1 VNDLE
6 GKVAIVL
13 GASAEGGTGWAVA
26 EHLSTA
32 GAKVVVAARREGPL
46 QELAAQI
53 DGLAVRCDAAKE
65 EQIVA
70 LAQSA
75 RDRFGTID
83 IAINCAARPVLG
95 MIGEAK
101 LSDVQRSLDVNF
113 LAHVAFVR
121 EMAAIMR
128 EGGAITLFS
137 TSAAAQPIL
146 SFFPYACAKAA
157 TDCLVRFAALE
168 YGPRGIRVN
177 SILPG
182 PIKTEMASHLY
193 SVPGTQEVFEREIP
207 LGRIGVPEDFA
218 RMAVML
224 SGPHFMTGLN
234 LPVSGGMQLT
244 RSPRND
250 EMPGGAF
257 GSSPPASRSEGW
269 PQT

>member
-26 EHLSTA
+26 EHLSAA
-32 GAKVVVAARREGPL
+32 GAMVMVAARREAPL
-46 QELAAQI
+46 QDLASRI
-53 DGLAVRCDAAKE
+53 GGVAVRCDAAKE
-65 EQIVA
+65 DQIVA
-70 LAQSA
+70 LAQNA
-75 RDRFGTID
+75 RNQFGSID

-95 MIGEAK
+95 MIGQTK

-121 EMAAIMR
+121 EMATIMR
-128 EGGAITLFS
+128 DGGAITLFS
-137 TSAAAQPIL
+137 TSSAAQPIL

-168 YGPRGIRVN
+168 FGPRGIRIN

-218 RMAVML
+218 RLAVML

-244 RSPRND
+244 RAPRDD
-250 EMPGGAF
+250 EMPAGAF
-257 GSSPPASRSEGW
+257 ASPPPADRA
-269 PQT
+269 